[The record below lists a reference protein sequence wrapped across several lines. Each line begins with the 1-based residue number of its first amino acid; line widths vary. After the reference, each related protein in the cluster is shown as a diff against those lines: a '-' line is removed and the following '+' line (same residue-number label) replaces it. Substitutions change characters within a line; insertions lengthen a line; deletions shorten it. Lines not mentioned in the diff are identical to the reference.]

1 MTKERRGHRFVRYAE
16 DCNVHVRSQK
26 AGERVLHALRKLYKR
41 LHLKVNDAKS
51 AVTSAFGRK
60 LLGYC
65 FWLGPG
71 DEDKRAVADT
81 AIDAFKRRI
90 RLITRR
96 SGGRSLPVVAMDL
109 RPYLLGWKAYF
120 HLAQTPRIIR
130 SLDEWLGHCLR
141 AIQLKHWRRGTTA
154 YRSLCS
160 MGATRALAA
169 RVASGARRWW
179 HNTSQGLHRVLPLAY
194 FDRLGVPRLCCTSTS
209 RTARCGPACRVGWEG
224 SVSAADCP
232 YPDSTLSV

>member
-1 MTKERRGHRFVRYAE
+1 
-16 DCNVHVRSQK
+16 VHVRSQK

-130 SLDEWLGHCLR
+130 SLDEWLGHRLR

-209 RTARCGPACRVGWEG
+209 RTARCGPACRVGWELRLEAHKVQLPEMATTVKR
-224 SVSAADCP
+224 SLQPCTESCV
-232 YPDSTLSV
+232 V